1 MKWMEVATEFANETA
16 AAIGKAG
23 SMASASGDSSVG
35 TSPAKSPELWAIANK
50 KPHSVRSYKEGLR
63 RFAESF
69 SGNVLVRFRRF
80 LSKGLANAESR
91 PGSVSG

>member
-1 MKWMEVATEFANETA
+1 MKPLAFTAIESCDDAVAVTQAIVQA
-16 AAIGKAG
+16 ARRTLCIY
-23 SMASASGDSSVG
+23 SR
-35 TSPAKSPELWAIANK
+35 ELDPGLFDATD
-50 KPHSVRSYKEGLR
+50 VLEGLR